1 MRQIGVRELKANLSE
16 TLRAVA
22 RGEAIRVT
30 LRGRPLVDMVPA
42 GAMTGNDRLRQ
53 LVGSGRVVPRT
64 RSRPDGAPR
73 LVPAP
78 RPASE
83 LVLAERDAER

>member
-1 MRQIGVRELKANLSE
+1 MREMGVRELKQNLSE
-16 TLRAVA
+16 TLRAVG
-22 RGEAIRVT
+22 RGEAVRVT
-30 LRGRPLVDMVPA
+30 LRGQPLVDMVPA
-42 GAMTGNDRLRQ
+42 GAITGSDRLRQ
-53 LVGSGRVVPRT
+53 LVGSGRVVPPT
-64 RSRPDGAPR
+64 RSRPDSAPR